1 MTSHITI
8 NQVEKN
14 RRKMV
19 ELNFQKHTREKK
31 TNICMTIY
39 ISSST
44 YIK

>member
-31 TNICMTIY
+31 QIY
-39 ISSST
+39 A
-44 YIK
+44 